1 MQITLTSRLQILPDE
16 ETKEL
21 MLETMRVF
29 REACNYVSRYVYNT
43 RNLRPKDLQNAL
55 YYKLREKF
63 NIRSQMAIS
72 VLRTVRA
79 RYNSL
84 ETNQHPWKQIFFKK
98 LQLDLA
104 WNRDYSLLGDVFSI
118 NTLKGR
124 KKVPLAKAVETHEGK
139 YGTASL
145 IYRHRKLYLYI
156 PITIEVKDVSVSD
169 ISNVVGVD
177 IGIRFI
183 ATTYDTKGK
192 TTFYSGAKVK
202 ARKAHFERIR
212 KSLREKHTASSRKRL
227 KAISR
232 REHCWMQDVNHC
244 ISKALTE
251 SQPGGTLFVLEDLS
265 GISGRSRHFHEGNRK
280 SLCYWSYFDLEEK
293 LYYKAAL
300 RGQMIIKVDPA
311 YTSQTCPLC
320 GRRAKTNRISS
331 KHIFRCIFCRY
342 KSNDDRVAAINLY
355 NKGIQYLVRTG
366 ESMPLFGGA

>member
-29 REACNYVSRYVYNT
+29 REACNYVSRYIYNT
-43 RNLRPKDLQNAL
+43 GNLNPKDLQNAL
-55 YYKLREKF
+55 YYKLRKKF

-79 RYNSL
+79 RYNTL
-84 ETNQHPWKQIFFKK
+84 ETNQHPWKLIIFNK
-98 LQLDLA
+98 LQLDLV

-124 KKVPLAKAVETHEGK
+124 KRVPITKTREMHEGK

-156 PITIEVKDVSVSD
+156 PITIEVKEVSVRD

-177 IGIRFI
+177 RGIRFI
-183 ATTYDTKGK
+183 ATTYDTKGN
-192 TTFYSGAKVK
+192 TVFYSGAKVE

-227 KAISR
+227 KAICR

-244 ISKALTE
+244 VSKALTE
-251 SQPGGTLFVLEDLS
+251 SQPAGTDRREHASLRR
-265 GISGRSRHFHEGNRK
+265 GIVS
-280 SLCYWSYFDLEEK
+280 
-293 LYYKAAL
+293 
-300 RGQMIIKVDPA
+300 
-311 YTSQTCPLC
+311 CP
-320 GRRAKTNRISS
+320 
-331 KHIFRCIFCRY
+331 
-342 KSNDDRVAAINLY
+342 
-355 NKGIQYLVRTG
+355 
-366 ESMPLFGGA
+366 